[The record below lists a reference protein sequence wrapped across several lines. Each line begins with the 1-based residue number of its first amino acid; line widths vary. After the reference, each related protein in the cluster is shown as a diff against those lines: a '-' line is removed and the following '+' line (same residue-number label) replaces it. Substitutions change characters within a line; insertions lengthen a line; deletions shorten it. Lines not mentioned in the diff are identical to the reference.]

1 MHRRLVALIA
11 VLILLFNA
19 LPVFAQPQRG
29 VDIVIILD
37 TSGPMLDGFDKFCA
51 AFPQDVAALQ
61 QHGFDLQV
69 TVLGITKP
77 YSCAR
82 TTVRSM
88 SGSTVASDNDWG
100 AAVADVAARQS
111 WRSDTI
117 RLIIPL
123 SNRGPALGDP
133 VDDPGAD
140 RETIQRAIR
149 AAQAN
154 RVVVLPVLGAPDR
167 TTQPEDRSKLQKL
180 ANDLAQATGGVTT
193 LLQSNASDPTSDIL
207 SAIGAVTQTGS
218 ESTTML
224 PIPGSI
230 YTLTCRRDVSK
241 CVSLDPGVLVT
252 NAVVTVLIVAIAG
265 MSTALFSA
273 SRTRLQLPAVKL
285 DDRVKI
291 AVSAGAQ
298 QAQRGIRS
306 MLAPGS
312 WTIGTPLLRWTLA
325 ATLILLFDGLA
336 ALLMSFIDPP
346 FAILSGRGIA
356 IFTTLF
362 LAIGLTTWLAAWN
375 QTRALRR
382 AGLVAALQV
391 RPLML
396 LLTFIAVLV
405 SRAINFLPGF
415 LIALFVAESI
425 FTASGDDTRPRQR
438 AALRG
443 LLAVVLVVMV
453 AYLLAVPIDLL
464 LGNVLAQTN
473 NTAAQTAAAAL
484 GLVESLVL
492 TVYIVALEYAF
503 FALFPSRLTP
513 GSRVFDFNRLWW
525 GASLAVLTFLLLMT
539 AVNPTLS
546 GVEVFRLPAIIV
558 IGGILLIV
566 SAVALGAWLRANDR
580 QMAGDQ
586 RPDTRLMMSAI
597 TLLVMWVFVCGCSAV
612 YLVTRLGK

>member
-11 VLILLFNA
+11 VLILLLNA

-140 RETIQRAIR
+140 RDAIQRAIR

-207 SAIGAVTQTGS
+207 SAIGAVTQTGG

-285 DDRVKI
+285 DERVKN
-291 AVSAGAQ
+291 AVNAGAQ

-346 FAILSGRGIA
+346 FTILSGRGIA

-425 FTASGDDTRPRQR
+425 STASGDVTRPRQR

-513 GSRVFDFNRLWW
+513 GSRVFDFNRLLW